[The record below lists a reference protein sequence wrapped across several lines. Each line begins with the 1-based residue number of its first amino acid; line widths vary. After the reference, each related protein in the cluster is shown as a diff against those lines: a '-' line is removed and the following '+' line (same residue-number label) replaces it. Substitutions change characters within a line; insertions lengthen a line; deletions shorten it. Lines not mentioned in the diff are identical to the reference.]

1 MWYTLRLMF
10 QLKNYLIMNLI
21 HNTFY
26 LNSLISLSLQYTC
39 FHFWTN
45 VKVVYLYVEAK
56 DVCHIWELG
65 GGILFTSVLE
75 NGHSLTSYGP
85 LAVVLM
91 LDLSELSQ
99 IWSSLDTLLDTIK
112 STWVRIN
119 PNITNETS
127 QKVMKDHPV
136 SNIVFGSIW
145 SLNTV
150 G

>member
-1 MWYTLRLMF
+1 M
-10 QLKNYLIMNLI
+10 YL
-21 HNTFY
+21 H
-26 LNSLISLSLQYTC
+26 
-39 FHFWTN
+39 
-45 VKVVYLYVEAK
+45 VEAK

-65 GGILFTSVLE
+65 GGTLFTSVLE

-112 STWVRIN
+112 STWARIN

-127 QKVMKDHPV
+127 QKIMNDHPV
-136 SNIVFGSIW
+136 SNIVFGS
-145 SLNTV
+145 TV
-150 G
+150 FDH